1 MGQWKAFQEFQQ
13 QNLVTDLS
21 VSNFSPTQLDYL
33 LKSPSTCA
41 KPVVNQLPLSIAN
54 HPAGLLQENTKRGI
68 HVQSWSPL
76 STTLPKYRDVLA
88 NIGKKYNKSGAQVGL
103 RWILQSGG
111 SFCTQS
117 KKKEHFKEDLQVF
130 DFSLSDAE
138 MEKLLILAPPRVLG

>member
-1 MGQWKAFQEFQQ
+1 M
-13 QNLVTDLS
+13 
-21 VSNFSPTQLDYL
+21 
-33 LKSPSTCA
+33 
-41 KPVVNQLPLSIAN
+41 
-54 HPAGLLQENTKRGI
+54 

-117 KKKEHFKEDLQVF
+117 KKKEHFKEDLEVF
-130 DFSLSDAE
+130 DFSLTDAE
-138 MEKLLILAPPRVLG
+138 MEKLSILAPPRVLGWDLAGELWKVGRAMEGWDFESKRVLN